1 MELTYLKTFCEVAG
15 RQSFTKAAEELG
27 YAQSSVTIQIQKLE
41 REYGVTLFERYGRKL
56 RLTSPGESLL
66 KIAVKMLDLYAE
78 SKETIA
84 NQISGSLTI
93 GTIDSLAA
101 YYLPPFLQQ
110 LRKLFPNLSILLLP
124 ERETTILS
132 KVKDGEFDI
141 GFLLDRKHADT
152 SLSCTIIR
160 EEPLVLI
167 APPDHPLTQL
177 TKVELKHL
185 IGIELIVS
193 EESCNYRNMFEQVLK
208 ENGIA
213 VRIGFELG
221 NPEAI
226 KQCVRNGLG
235 IALLPRI
242 VVEEEV
248 HQGTLKILPLAHP
261 DLRFELQFFI
271 HPKKWMSQ
279 PLLKFIELV
288 SGG

>member
-1 MELTYLKTFCEVAG
+1 MELTYLKTFCEVAA
-15 RQSFTKAAEELG
+15 RQSFTKAAIELG
-27 YAQSSVTIQIQKLE
+27 YAQSSVTMQIQKLE
-41 REYGVTLFERYGRKL
+41 REYGVTLFERYGTKL
-56 RLTSPGESLL
+56 RLTPPGESLL
-66 KIAVKMLDLYAE
+66 KIAAKMLDLYTE

-84 NQISGSLTI
+84 NQVNGTLTI

-101 YYLPPFLQQ
+101 YYLPPYLQQ
-110 LRKLFPNLSILLLP
+110 LRKLFPDLNILLQP
-124 ERETTILS
+124 ERETAILS
-132 KVKDGEFDI
+132 NVKAGEFDI
-141 GFLLDRKHADT
+141 GFLLDRKHADS

-160 EEPLVLI
+160 EEPLVMI

-177 TKVELKHL
+177 TKVELNHL
-185 IGIELIVS
+185 IGVELIVS
-193 EESCNYRNMFEQVLK
+193 EEGCNYRNMFEQVLK
-208 ENGIA
+208 EHGIA

-248 HQGTLKILPLAHP
+248 HQGTLAVLLLAHP
-261 DLRFELQFFI
+261 DLRFDLQFFI

-279 PLLKFIELV
+279 PLLKFIQLITE
-288 SGG
+288 G

>member
-1 MELTYLKTFCEVAG
+1 MELTYLKTFIKVAAK
-15 RQSFTKAAEELG
+15 QSITKAAEELG
-27 YAQSSVTIQIQKLE
+27 YAQSTITMQIQKLE
-41 REYGVTLFERYGRKL
+41 REYSVTLFERYGRKL
-56 RLTSPGESLL
+56 RLTPPGESLL
-66 KIAVKMLDLYAE
+66 KIAVKMLELYTE

-84 NQISGSLTI
+84 NQVSGTLTI

-110 LRKLFPNLSILLLP
+110 LRKLFPDLNILLQP
-124 ERETTILS
+124 DRESAILS
-132 KVKDGEFDI
+132 KVNEGEYDI
-141 GFLLDRKHADT
+141 GFLLDRKHSDS

-177 TKVELKHL
+177 TKMELKHL
-185 IGIELIVS
+185 KGIELIVS

-208 ENGIA
+208 DHGIE
-213 VRIGFELG
+213 VCIGFELG

-242 VVEEEV
+242 VVDEEV
-248 HQGTLKILPLAHP
+248 HQGTLAVLPLELP
-261 DLRFELQFFI
+261 ELRFKLLFYI

-279 PLLKFIELV
+279 PLLRFIQLISE
-288 SGG
+288 G